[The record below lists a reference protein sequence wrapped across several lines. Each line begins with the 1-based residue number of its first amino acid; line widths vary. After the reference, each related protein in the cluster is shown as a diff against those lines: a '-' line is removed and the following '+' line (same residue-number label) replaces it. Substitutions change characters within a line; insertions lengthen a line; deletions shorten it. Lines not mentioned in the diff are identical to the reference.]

1 MKYLKILSIFCIFCF
16 VFTLSSCNNENY
28 SNLPSG
34 SETENP
40 VNDDEDIELN
50 DNEGGFMKI
59 KIDNT
64 IFEVILEKNST
75 ADSFYDM
82 LPQSLKMNE
91 LNGNEKYCYLDSSL
105 PTNSDKTEKIY
116 AGDIMLWGNN
126 CIVIFYETFSSGYS
140 YSKIGKIVDTTNLKQ
155 CLGSGSIVVDFIK

>member
-50 DNEGGFMKI
+50 DNEGDIVFCSKDFQQEYKTREEFENNANINGKLLKEIWNEVSFAGFM
-59 KIDNT
+59 
-64 IFEVILEKNST
+64 FCE
-75 ADSFYDM
+75 
-82 LPQSLKMNE
+82 
-91 LNGNEKYCYLDSSL
+91 
-105 PTNSDKTEKIY
+105 
-116 AGDIMLWGNN
+116 
-126 CIVIFYETFSSGYS
+126 
-140 YSKIGKIVDTTNLKQ
+140 
-155 CLGSGSIVVDFIK
+155 

>member
-64 IFEVILEKNST
+64 IFEVIPEKT
-75 ADSFYDM
+75 ARLILFTICCRN
-82 LPQSLKMNE
+82 P
-91 LNGNEKYCYLDSSL
+91 
-105 PTNSDKTEKIY
+105 
-116 AGDIMLWGNN
+116 
-126 CIVIFYETFSSGYS
+126 
-140 YSKIGKIVDTTNLKQ
+140 
-155 CLGSGSIVVDFIK
+155 